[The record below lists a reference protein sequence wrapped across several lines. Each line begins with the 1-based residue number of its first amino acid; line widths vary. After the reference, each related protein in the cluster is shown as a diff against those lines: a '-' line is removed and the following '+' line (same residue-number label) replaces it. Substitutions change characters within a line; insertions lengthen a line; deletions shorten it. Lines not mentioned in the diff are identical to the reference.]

1 MALRDSILGG
11 ADFAAVARKYSADTA
26 TRDSGGVLGQV
37 PVPALPANLREALSG
52 LRVGEV
58 SVPFKREA
66 GYHIFKLLGRVPE
79 TDYKF
84 EDIKDDLKEVVLNRK
99 LEENYRRWYDRV
111 KKTVN
116 VEIRS

>member
-1 MALRDSILGG
+1 
-11 ADFAAVARKYSADTA
+11 
-26 TRDSGGVLGQV
+26 
-37 PVPALPANLREALSG
+37 
-52 LRVGEV
+52 
-58 SVPFKREA
+58 
-66 GYHIFKLLGRVPE
+66 VPE